1 LSGVTLQIIGEE
13 GFGMG
18 QQALSR
24 IVLWGLIVLFLLV
37 RAFFTIRLRE
47 KHDKGPGHIKANSRE
62 GKANFV
68 ARRFI
73 VVPALSVFLFLYY
86 LNPSWMRSIS
96 FPLPQAGIC
105 IGALLGLCGIAL
117 LIWVH
122 VCLGKEWTAKLQLRK
137 DHRLIQSGPYSR
149 IRHPMYTALFAIY
162 FSMGIV
168 SSNYIILILLTTAI
182 LSIALRIP
190 KEEELLI
197 ERFGEEYRTYKQK
210 TGSLFPKL

>member
-1 LSGVTLQIIGEE
+1 
-13 GFGMG
+13 MG

-47 KHDKGPGHIKANSRE
+47 KHDRGPGPINGNSRE
-62 GKANFV
+62 GKANFIV
-68 ARRFI
+68 RRF
-73 VVPALSVFLFLYY
+73 VLVPALSVFLFLYS
-86 LNPSWMRSIS
+86 LNPSWMTSLS
-96 FPLPQAGIC
+96 FPLPQWAIWLVA
-105 IGALLGLCGIAL
+105 ILGLCGIAFL
-117 LIWVH
+117 MWVH
-122 VCLGKEWTAKLQLRK
+122 VCLGNEWTAKLQLRK
-137 DHRLIQSGPYSR
+137 DHRLVQSGPYSK

-162 FSMGIV
+162 FSIGIV